1 MAVFSLF
8 FVQLVTFLLFQTT
21 TIVQGSK
28 EQFLLYR
35 LRVHRDSRA
44 FACLFEEYKDPI
56 FRYLKAK
63 LPTVQDAEDALST
76 TFLRLWNYVIASPVD
91 HVSSLT
97 FTIAKGVIADFYR
110 HRKVDMPLT
119 NEAGEDLPL
128 AGEHDKEEIEGQA
141 EVSLLKRI
149 IPSLKIEH
157 QDVILLRFVEGLS
170 VKEAAR
176 YLQKSES
183 AVRVTLHR
191 AIKELRIKFEQK
203 HCEPPHVS
211 QNSPEPQR
219 DRSQG
224 S

>member
-1 MAVFSLF
+1 
-8 FVQLVTFLLFQTT
+8 
-21 TIVQGSK
+21 VQGSK

-44 FACLFEEYKDPI
+44 FASLFEEHKGPI

-76 TFLRLWNYVIASPVD
+76 TFLRLWNYVITSPVD

-110 HRKVDMPLT
+110 HRKVDAPLT
-119 NEAGEDLPL
+119 NEEGEDLPL
-128 AGEHDKEEIEGQA
+128 AGADDKEAIEIQA
-141 EVSLLKRI
+141 DASLLKRI
-149 IPSLKIEH
+149 IPSLKSEH

-191 AIKELRIKFEQK
+191 AIKELRIKFEHK
-203 HCEPPHVS
+203 KCEPPHVS
-211 QNSPEPQR
+211 QNSAKPE
-219 DRSQG
+219 DRNQWF
-224 S
+224 

>member
-1 MAVFSLF
+1 LGVFPLS
-8 FVQLVTFLLFQTT
+8 FVHLVTFSLFQTT

-35 LRVHRDSRA
+35 LRTRRDSRA
-44 FACLFEEYKDPI
+44 FACLFNEHKDPI

-76 TFLRLWNYVIASPVD
+76 TFLRLWNYVITSPVD

-110 HRKVDMPLT
+110 HRKIDSPLT
-119 NEAGEDLPL
+119 NEEGEDLPL
-128 AGEHDKEEIEGQA
+128 AGEDDKEGIEMRA
-141 EVSLLKRI
+141 EVSLVKRI
-149 IPSLKIEH
+149 IPTLKSEH
-157 QDVILLRFVEGLS
+157 QDVILLRFVQGLS
-170 VKEAAR
+170 VKEAAH

-211 QNSPEPQR
+211 PNSAGT
-219 DRSQG
+219 QG
-224 S
+224 DPVSRP